1 MISIGGADHYK
12 GFPRSS
18 FKVDKEQDNV
28 VLNVTRE
35 QLQPEFAQTDL
46 SPDVM
51 KVAEDQLQ
59 TLRTSEP
66 RKAEER
72 ERFSGG
78 PLGEG
83 DAGGS
88 RSYGK

>member
-1 MISIGGADHYK
+1 M
-12 GFPRSS
+12 
-18 FKVDKEQDNV
+18 
-28 VLNVTRE
+28 LNVTRE
-35 QLQPEFAQTDL
+35 QLQPELAQTGL
-46 SPDVM
+46 LPDVM
-51 KVAEDQLQ
+51 KVLEDQLQ

-66 RKAEER
+66 GKVEER

-88 RSYGK
+88 RSSDK

>member
-12 GFPRSS
+12 AFPRSH
-18 FKVDKEQDNV
+18 FNVDKEQDNV

-35 QLQPEFAQTDL
+35 QLRPELAQTDL
-46 SPDVM
+46 SPDVV
-51 KVAEDQLQ
+51 KVVEDQLQ

-78 PLGEG
+78 PLDEG
-83 DAGGS
+83 DAGDS
-88 RSYGK
+88 RSSGK

>member
-1 MISIGGADHYK
+1 
-12 GFPRSS
+12 
-18 FKVDKEQDNV
+18 

-88 RSYGK
+88 RSSGK

>member
-1 MISIGGADHYK
+1 
-12 GFPRSS
+12 
-18 FKVDKEQDNV
+18 
-28 VLNVTRE
+28 
-35 QLQPEFAQTDL
+35 
-46 SPDVM
+46 M

-88 RSYGK
+88 RSSGK